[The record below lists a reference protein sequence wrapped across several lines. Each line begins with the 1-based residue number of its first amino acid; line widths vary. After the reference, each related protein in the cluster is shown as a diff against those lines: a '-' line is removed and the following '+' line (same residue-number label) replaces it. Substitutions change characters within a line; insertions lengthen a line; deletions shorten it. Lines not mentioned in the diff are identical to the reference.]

1 MHCREDESLENKAAR
16 AKKQSGSGRLRD
28 ATCDGTSARVGSCDR
43 PVAFRS
49 ECRGRTAAGPARA
62 ERGGRFESAEAGGIR
77 TPAVFLGFGLGEFG
91 KGTGYRRSNPGRAE
105 QGSRAHGGA
114 EDPLCAG
121 GGAAGAGPRGKRFDR
136 CGGRGASGKS
146 FSSRSPKSPP
156 LNS

>member
-62 ERGGRFESAEAGGIR
+62 ARGRTFEYADAGGIR
-77 TPAVFLGFGLGEFG
+77 TPAVFLGFCLGEFG
-91 KGTGYRRSNPGRAE
+91 KSNGYLPSKPLRAE
-105 QGSRAHGGA
+105 PRSPSH
-114 EDPLCAG
+114 
-121 GGAAGAGPRGKRFDR
+121 AGALD
-136 CGGRGASGKS
+136 
-146 FSSRSPKSPP
+146 
-156 LNS
+156 

>member
-1 MHCREDESLENKAAR
+1 MRGREDESLENKAAR

-62 ERGGRFESAEAGGIR
+62 ARGRTFEYADAGGIR

-91 KGTGYRRSNPGRAE
+91 KGNGYPPSNPCRAE
-105 QGSRAHGGA
+105 QGSKAQ
-114 EDPLCAG
+114 C
-121 GGAAGAGPRGKRFDR
+121 
-136 CGGRGASGKS
+136 
-146 FSSRSPKSPP
+146 
-156 LNS
+156 

>member
-62 ERGGRFESAEAGGIR
+62 ARGRTFEYADAGGSR
-77 TPAVFLGFGLGEFG
+77 TPAVFLRFGLGESG
-91 KGTGYRRSNPGRAE
+91 KGNRYRPCKP
-105 QGSRAHGGA
+105 SRAVQGTTAPGGA
-114 EDPLCAG
+114 EDPFFSG
-121 GGAAGAGPRGKRFDR
+121 GG
-136 CGGRGASGKS
+136 GRW
-146 FSSRSPKSPP
+146 
-156 LNS
+156 

>member
-62 ERGGRFESAEAGGIR
+62 ARGRTFEYADAGGIR
-77 TPAVFLGFGLGEFG
+77 TPAVFLRVCVGEFW
-91 KGTGYRRSNPGRAE
+91 KGNGDPPFNTCPAVKRFPG
-105 QGSRAHGGA
+105 HGGGG
-114 EDPLCAG
+114 DPL
-121 GGAAGAGPRGKRFDR
+121 FT
-136 CGGRGASGKS
+136 GGRTAG
-146 FSSRSPKSPP
+146 
-156 LNS
+156 